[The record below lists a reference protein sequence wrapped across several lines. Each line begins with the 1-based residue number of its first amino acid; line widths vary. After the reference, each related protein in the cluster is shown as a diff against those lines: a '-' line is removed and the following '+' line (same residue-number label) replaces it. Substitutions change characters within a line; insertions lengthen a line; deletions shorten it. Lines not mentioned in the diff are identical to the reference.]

1 MFVGMA
7 PTTRLL
13 IPIVLCCYVAE
24 TSGAS
29 GYWLTHKHCTR
40 AVLELFPR
48 VGLLI
53 KSVGNTP
60 SFPLKI
66 TASETLPSE
75 HTKSTIPSPLGPQSV
90 NWMATGKG
98 HLFSQRSFPVLTWL
112 RAKPL
117 CICLWPLSVLICII
131 CVWWPR
137 HKQLRINPENWY
149 VLFPIWLSPVMVRG
163 TGEPTAACNVAAEV
177 RV

>member
-7 PTTRLL
+7 STTRLL
-13 IPIVLCCYVAE
+13 IPIVLCYSVAE

-29 GYWLTHKHCTR
+29 GYWLTRKHCTK

-90 NWMATGKG
+90 NWMATVKG
-98 HLFSQRSFPVLTWL
+98 HLFSQRSLPVLTWP
-112 RAKPL
+112 RANPSAFVFGR
-117 CICLWPLSVLICII
+117 SVCWSALFAYGG
-131 CVWWPR
+131 
-137 HKQLRINPENWY
+137 HDRINPENWH